1 MEFRRVLM
9 SCSDEYYASEQALLG
24 PVARLVLI
32 EGQREKMINRR
43 HLGELKTDDRVN
55 IILC

>member
-1 MEFRRVLM
+1 M